1 MNSRFPSRKH
11 TCPAT
16 NGAGIFI
23 GGQMTD
29 ASRQTIDSTAAK
41 IARSMMNEADLGEA
55 VMLAMEIGY
64 NLGRIDKTN
73 EVVLEIKDKMD
84 TLKARLTVPVT
95 GEVKS

>member
-29 ASRQTIDSTAAK
+29 QEFIRKTEEMI
-41 IARSMMNEADLGEA
+41 ADLVAG
-55 VMLAMEIGY
+55 VDKNTPYRVVSIY
-64 NLGRIDKTN
+64 RKSHNDIQLGI
-73 EVVLEIKDKMD
+73 E
-84 TLKARLTVPVT
+84 LKPNRQEVPVT

>member
-29 ASRQTIDSTAAK
+29 QEYIRKTEKLIAELVDGVEKNTEFKVVSIFREYPNDIGLSVELKRIRQ
-41 IARSMMNEADLGEA
+41 E
-55 VMLAMEIGY
+55 
-64 NLGRIDKTN
+64 
-73 EVVLEIKDKMD
+73 
-84 TLKARLTVPVT
+84 VPVM